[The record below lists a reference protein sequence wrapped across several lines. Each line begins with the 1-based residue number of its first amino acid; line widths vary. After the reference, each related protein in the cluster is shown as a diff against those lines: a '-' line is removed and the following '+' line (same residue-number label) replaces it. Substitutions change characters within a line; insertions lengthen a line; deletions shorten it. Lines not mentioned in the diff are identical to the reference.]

1 MGKSTGLEGIL
12 TWARFAGIP
21 VGAVDCD
28 AEHRTLTKR
37 FPEAVFVDA
46 TRSKD
51 EFLQLIMALPDV
63 PLAVADFPA
72 QATDFLLGA
81 MESLRVLDALD
92 ARETRMTVLMFAAD
106 DPTATASMAKTY
118 RALGDRADYL
128 LVKNPAR
135 FRSHAFDE
143 SALAELFRKNKVPVL
158 ELPALTATTI
168 QAIEIASAEKKK
180 HLTYSEAVKI
190 PSIHPMCRFEI
201 EHFLNRIL
209 TQCEDA
215 ARVLVPEPAFIK
227 NKVSRPTDQA
237 TRKAIDEFNPL
248 NDL

>member
-28 AEHRTLTKR
+28 AEHRTLSKR

-51 EFLQLIMALPDV
+51 EFLQLIMELPDT

-72 QATDFLLGA
+72 QATDFLLSA

-118 RALGDRADYL
+118 RALSDRVDYL

-135 FRSHAFDE
+135 FRSQAFDE

-158 ELPALTATTI
+158 ELPAMTTI
-168 QAIEIASAEKKK
+168 TLHAIAAASAERKK
-180 HLTYSEAVKI
+180 HLTFSEAVKI

-215 ARVLVPEPAFIK
+215 AQVLVPDSAVIK
-227 NKVSRPTDQA
+227 NKVFRPTDKA

-248 NDL
+248 DNL